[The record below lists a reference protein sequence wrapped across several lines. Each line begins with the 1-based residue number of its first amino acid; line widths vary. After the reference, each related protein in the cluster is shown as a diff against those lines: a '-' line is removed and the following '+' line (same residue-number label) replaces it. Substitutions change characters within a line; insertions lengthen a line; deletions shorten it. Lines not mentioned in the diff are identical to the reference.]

1 MSRELLATAE
11 GELRAALAELRELAH
26 GIHPTVLV
34 TGGLEPALRSLAD
47 RSPIPVEVDVSL
59 DGRPPEPAEA
69 AAYYIVSEALANVAK
84 HARATGARVSVRRA
98 EAGLVIEV
106 RDDGVGG
113 AGSTAGGG
121 LQGLEDRTA
130 AIGGRLSIVSPA
142 GAGTILRAE
151 IPCD

>member
-1 MSRELLATAE
+1 M
-11 GELRAALAELRELAH
+11 
-26 GIHPTVLV
+26 

-69 AAYYIVSEALANVAK
+69 TAYYIVSEALANVAK
-84 HARATGARVSVRRA
+84 HARARGARVSVRRA

-142 GAGTILRAE
+142 GGGTQLRAE